1 MKGGENRD
9 PPWFCIEVNVPKE
22 ERKLAVLW
30 LHHGV
35 TLQSAVEAISVFGDY
50 KSKDSVKD
58 YYRKESSGMDTL
70 WIFFYLSF
78 HSDRKDSS
86 LGRT

>member
-1 MKGGENRD
+1 MEGGENHE
-9 PPWFCIEVNVPKE
+9 PPRFCIEVNVPKE

-35 TLQSAVEAISVFGDY
+35 TLQSAVEAITVFGDY

-58 YYRKESSGMDTL
+58 LLSEGKLRYGHTL
-70 WIFFYLSF
+70 DIFLFIISF
-78 HSDRKDSS
+78 GPQGQ
-86 LGRT
+86 LA